1 MSDRLTELAER
12 QLRLQQRCA
21 AERASIAREV
31 ASIEARFAAV
41 DRMAGLA
48 RSTLLHPAVIGA
60 GIVALVTIG
69 RLRGMRLIGRLFL
82 LSTAAR
88 RLLQLVRRL

>member
-1 MSDRLTELAER
+1 MSDRVKELTER
-12 QLRLQQRCA
+12 QTLLQQRCA
-21 AERASIAREV
+21 AQRASFARET

-48 RSTLLHPAVIGA
+48 RSTLLHPAVIAA
-60 GIVALVTIG
+60 GTVALLTIG

-82 LSTAAR
+82 LTTAAR
-88 RLLQLVRRL
+88 RLLQVVRRL